1 MLQDELKSKTEENI
15 MPTQQSSLTYQDGNL
30 SNLASKFGDRLE
42 SLRLIDKTYLVQCI
56 GEYLTDVE
64 DGEYCE
70 YLPDDAG
77 AVNFEGYLTIDLP
90 EDFRTSVVASVSG
103 LGHVHSLL
111 VALVHQIQEKV
122 YAP

>member
-1 MLQDELKSKTEENI
+1 
-15 MPTQQSSLTYQDGNL
+15 MPTQQSSLTYQAGNL

-42 SLRLIDKTYLVQCI
+42 SLKLIDKTYLVQCI

-64 DGEYCE
+64 DGEY
-70 YLPDDAG
+70 LPGDAG
-77 AVNFEGYLTIDLP
+77 AVNFEGYLTIDSP

-122 YAP
+122 YAA

>member
-1 MLQDELKSKTEENI
+1 

-30 SNLASKFGDRLE
+30 SNLASQFGDRLE
-42 SLRLIDKTYLVQCI
+42 SLKLTDKTYLIQCI

-64 DGEYCE
+64 DGKH
-70 YLPDDAG
+70 LPDDAG

-90 EDFRTSVVASVSG
+90 EGFIDSVAASVSG